1 MPDQLDLKQHEWLK
15 ARPLARIMDAVSKEG
30 EARVVGGAVRDALL
44 GEWSRPEGARNETG
58 LGSHEPHEI
67 DLAVNLPPEK
77 VAELLEKAG
86 IKVVPTGID
95 HGTVTAV
102 VDHKGYEITTL
113 RHDVETDGRRAKVAF
128 TDDWQ
133 ADAARRDFTMNALYA
148 DQSGKLYDYFGGQ
161 KDLAAGHL
169 RFIGDAEARIKED
182 VLRIL
187 RFFRFYAW
195 FGKGA
200 ADKDA
205 LAACNKLKGLI
216 PQLSAERVW
225 RETVKLLA
233 AENPLP
239 ALKLMVET
247 GVLKEALP
255 EAANV
260 ARLDA
265 LLKAEAKYEMP
276 PSQLVRLAALLPQDK
291 AAAVKFAARLKLS
304 NREAEKIAAL
314 ATLPAL
320 LRGKLDPVPFRRAL
334 YEYGADAARD
344 AALLAGAD
352 NPSLDLESVLAL
364 AMTWECPTFPIAGS
378 DLLKLGAKPGPKM
391 GEVLRGIEEW
401 WIAQDFKAN
410 REECLAEAKRRM
422 A

>member
-1 MPDQLDLKQHEWLK
+1 MSSDRLDLKQHAWLK
-15 ARPLARIMDAVSKEG
+15 AKPLARIMDAISPQG

-44 GEWSRPEGARNETG
+44 G
-58 LGSHEPHEI
+58 HEPHEI

-77 VAELLEKAG
+77 VMELLEKAG
-86 IKVVPTGID
+86 IKCVPTGID

-102 VDHKGYEITTL
+102 VDHQGYEITSL
-113 RHDVETDGRRAKVAF
+113 RQDVETDGRRAKVAF

-148 DQSGKLYDYFGGQ
+148 DRDGKLYDYFDGQ

-195 FGKGA
+195 FGKGE
-200 ADKDA
+200 ADKTA
-205 LAACNKLKGLI
+205 LAACRELKGLI

-225 RETVKLLA
+225 RETVKLLT

-239 ALKLMVET
+239 AWKLMVST
-247 GVLKEALP
+247 GVLTECLP
-255 EAANV
+255 EAANI
-260 ARLDA
+260 ARLEA

-276 PSQLVRLAALLPQDK
+276 PSHLVRLAALLPQDK
-291 AAAVKFAARLKLS
+291 NAAEKFAARLKLS
-304 NREAEKIAAL
+304 NREAEKIAVL
-314 ATLPAL
+314 APLPAL
-320 LRGKLDPVPFRRAL
+320 LRGKLDPIPFRRAL

-344 AALLAGAD
+344 AALLVGAD
-352 NPSLDLESVLAL
+352 NVSLDLEPVLEI
-364 AMTWECPTFPIAGS
+364 AMAWERPSFPVTGS
-378 DLLKLGAKPGPKM
+378 DLLKMGAKPGPKM
-391 GEVLRGIEEW
+391 GEVLKATEEW
-401 WIAQDFKAN
+401 WMAQDFRPS
-410 REECLAEAKRRM
+410 REECLAQVKSLL
-422 A
+422 